1 MVSHDVYRF
10 HSFPVAVLLRRSERQ
25 NEQNQDSHGKELHA
39 VMSQN
44 AEKLSRLTSDLTA
57 AQVEKNIVQ
66 STLTALTNS
75 NTIR

>member
-25 NEQNQDSHGKELHA
+25 NEQNQDSHGKELNA